1 MDFKQVATAEADFK
15 ATGKAAGG
23 LEYELTPFSIP
34 IPGDDNQQLDG
45 MTCRPKD
52 GFSGYYY
59 DEKFTK
65 EKIVL
70 HFTVGHIKGDIY
82 SLSNKSRGH
91 VSTAFVLGRNGTIYQ
106 LHSSAAWSYHLGRNA
121 LGGNGEQSK
130 VGIGIEISNYG
141 PLIKKGNNLETVY
154 SSDTRKDVYCTMD
167 DTEQYIKLP
176 QKFRGYQYYT
186 AFTNE
191 QYHNLILLLRYLTK
205 TYDIPRKFVNE
216 SSRYETTSAGSAN
229 FEGICSHVNFRTD
242 KIDIGPAFDWD
253 RVIAGVTSGN
263 YGGNPLEDDV
273 KKAEAKVA
281 DAIQSVQDANAAL
294 ATAKAEL
301 VAAQDALD
309 AADVTTRDAS
319 IMTSEDKIANVF
331 PTAEGTDKQYSEDGP
346 EPFDIDMKPFYV

>member
-1 MDFKQVATAEADFK
+1 MDFKAVAAAEADFK
-15 ATGKAAGG
+15 VTGNAAGVD
-23 LEYELTPFSIP
+23 YELTPFSIP
-34 IPGDDNQQLDG
+34 IPEDDNHTLDG

-65 EKIVL
+65 EKVVL
-70 HFTVGHIKGDIY
+70 HFTVGHLKGDIY

-91 VSTAFVLGRNGTIYQ
+91 VSTAFVLGRDGTVYQ
-106 LHSSAAWSYHLGRNA
+106 LHSSGAWSYHLGRNA
-121 LGGNGEQSK
+121 LGGNAVQSK
-130 VGIGIEISNYG
+130 AGIGIEISNYG

-154 SSDTRKDVYCTMD
+154 SSDSRKDVYCTLN
-167 DTEQYIKLP
+167 DTEQYVKLP
-176 QKFRGYQYYT
+176 KSFRGYQYYT

-205 TYDIPRKFVNE
+205 TYDIPRKFVPE
-216 SSRYETTSAGSAN
+216 SSRYETTSSGSSN
-229 FEGICSHVNFRTD
+229 FKGICSHVNFRTD

-253 RVIAGVTSGN
+253 RVIAGVTAGN

-273 KKAEAKVA
+273 KKAEAKVVEA
-281 DAIQSVQDANAAL
+281 KQAVQTANAAL
-294 ATAKAEL
+294 TIAEAEL

-309 AADVTTRDAS
+309 AADVATRDAS
-319 IMTSEDKIANVF
+319 ILSSENQVANVF
-331 PTAEGTDKQYSEDGP
+331 PAAEGTNKEYSEDGP